1 MKAGRE
7 RWLKKMRLAKEL
19 GLIDRIP
26 GGWTKGMPR
35 NEDRRLAKARLILAD
50 LRRQLSPE
58 RES

>member
-1 MKAGRE
+1 MKAGRK
-7 RWLKKMRLAKEL
+7 RWLEKMRLAKEL

-26 GGWTKGMPR
+26 GGWTAGLPR
-35 NEDRRLAKARLILAD
+35 SGDRQVAKALLMLAE